1 MYKYNSKRK
10 KNSRSSWSS
19 SCNNIIYTILILGIR
34 MRDIHT
40 NFQRSDAI
48 FNNVGSREKYSQW
61 VYERHNAKIKILEN
75 LHRRDDLKCTN
86 AMRKKKKMYEKIG
99 RSCICR

>member
-1 MYKYNSKRK
+1 
-10 KNSRSSWSS
+10 
-19 SCNNIIYTILILGIR
+19 

-86 AMRKKKKMYEKIG
+86 AMWKKKENVWAENWQKLYLQIQREMRFIRYIALQL
-99 RSCICR
+99 SDSYSFFCFVFFSFFY

>member
-1 MYKYNSKRK
+1 MYKNNSTQEKKK
-10 KNSRSSWSS
+10 KNVDSRSSWSSS

-48 FNNVGSREKYSQW
+48 FNNVGGRENIHSECSTNGK
-61 VYERHNAKIKILEN
+61 AKIKILEN
-75 LHRRDDLKCTN
+75 LHRRRVVQMYNVNERRT
-86 AMRKKKKMYEKIG
+86 KKKQ
-99 RSCICR
+99 